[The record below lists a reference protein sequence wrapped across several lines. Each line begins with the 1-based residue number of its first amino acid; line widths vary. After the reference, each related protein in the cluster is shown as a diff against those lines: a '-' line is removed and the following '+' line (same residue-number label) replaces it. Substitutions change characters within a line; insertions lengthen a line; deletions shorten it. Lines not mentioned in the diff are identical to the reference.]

1 MVSEV
6 DFICCTSI
14 LRGVVGVLSRAFYL
28 FGCVAT
34 EAAAAFRAY
43 DGRES
48 LRFSRR
54 ESVNNDIF
62 YPIGMVTRT
71 AAVSVPTA
79 GIRIESQ
86 ELVHDRVGHIVS
98 P

>member
-6 DFICCTSI
+6 DFICCTSS
-14 LRGVVGVLSRAFYL
+14 LRGVIGVLTRAFYL

-34 EAAAAFRAY
+34 EVAAAFRAH
-43 DGRES
+43 DGGES
-48 LRFSRR
+48 LRFNRR
-54 ESVNNDIF
+54 ESVNNNIF